1 MSSDGTVEVDI
12 DSLPLGVRH
21 DLTSMPWPLTLE
33 VFERTVAA
41 AKNAARALLD
51 TNFISVIV
59 FVGSYLLACLFC
71 CSIFERVESSPMRD
85 ERGKFECPFAVSTS
99 NT

>member
-1 MSSDGTVEVDI
+1 MGHSKSTRSI

-33 VFERTVAA
+33 IFERTVAA

-51 TNFISVIV
+51 PNFI
-59 FVGSYLLACLFC
+59 G
-71 CSIFERVESSPMRD
+71 
-85 ERGKFECPFAVSTS
+85 
-99 NT
+99 